1 MAEESGDRRA
11 LALCEHALSL
21 NVNANDW
28 TDLGGGARIGHWQ
41 NVRFRATLLEPSA
54 ATTEVVY
61 SPYVLEIW
69 DFDETVLSAHWDD
82 PKDINVRLVKSGNW
96 QMDFLETS

>member
-41 NVRFRATLLEPSA
+41 RSFYLLLSVHRQMRLWPTALFLPSA
-54 ATTEVVY
+54 EHPAESTRHAPLRQLF
-61 SPYVLEIW
+61 S
-69 DFDETVLSAHWDD
+69 
-82 PKDINVRLVKSGNW
+82 
-96 QMDFLETS
+96 

>member
-1 MAEESGDRRA
+1 MAQEADDRRA

-21 NVNANDW
+21 IVNANDW
-28 TDLGGGARIGHWQ
+28 TDLGEGARIGHWH

-54 ATTEVVY
+54 STMEVAY

-82 PKDINVRLVKSGNW
+82 PHKINVRLAVLGDW
-96 QMDFLETS
+96 QIDFLETS

>member
-1 MAEESGDRRA
+1 MDGEPGDRRA
-11 LALCEHALSL
+11 LSLCEHALSL
-21 NVNANDW
+21 IVNANDW
-28 TDLGGGARIGHWQ
+28 TDLGEGARIGHWH

-54 ATTEVVY
+54 GTMEVAY

-82 PKDINVRLVKSGNW
+82 PNDINFRRLKSGDW
-96 QMDFLETS
+96 QMDFLEAS